1 MCTFVGRPTLSKL
14 HGNLAI
20 SKIQLGLI
28 LSKIFFE
35 LKVAPL
41 NNLAS
46 TGKSS
51 MVQGRIITPS
61 LLHFHDFQIRPI
73 II

>member
-1 MCTFVGRPTLSKL
+1 MVRPTLSKL
-14 HGNLAI
+14 PGNHAI

-28 LSKIFFE
+28 LLKIFFE
-35 LKVAPL
+35 LKVVPL

-61 LLHFHDFQIRPI
+61 LLHFHDFHHSCNIH
-73 II
+73 